1 MKEEKCDVVDIWE
14 VLGKRWSLHILKNLS
29 TNGIIRFNE
38 LKRLI
43 PEISSTVLSQ
53 RLLELEREGLISRKI
68 YSEVPVRVEYSLTPR
83 TKELETILQQ
93 LNDWINKWKVYEKRK
108 EIKSVTIDH
117 FKICSHTIK
126 IMKKLIPTGRASNP
140 LIYYIFC
147 NSLF

>member
-53 RLLELEREGLISRKI
+53 RLLELEREGLISKKI
-68 YSEVPVRVEYSLTPR
+68 YSEIPVRVEYSLTPR

-93 LNDWINKWKVYEKRK
+93 LNDWINRWEGYEKRK
-108 EIKSVTIDH
+108 EIKNVTATLS
-117 FKICSHTIK
+117 KS
-126 IMKKLIPTGRASNP
+126 AST
-140 LIYYIFC
+140 
-147 NSLF
+147 S

>member
-53 RLLELEREGLISRKI
+53 RLLELEREGLISKKI
-68 YSEVPVRVEYSLTPR
+68 YSEIPVRVEYSLTPR
-83 TKELETILQQ
+83 TKGLETILQQ
-93 LNDWINKWKVYEKRK
+93 LNDWINKWKAYEKRK
-108 EIKSVTIDH
+108 EIKNVTA
-117 FKICSHTIK
+117 TISK
-126 IMKKLIPTGRASNP
+126 SAPIS
-140 LIYYIFC
+140 
-147 NSLF
+147 

>member
-14 VLGKRWSLHILKNLS
+14 ILGKRWSLHILKNLS

-53 RLLELEREGLISRKI
+53 RLLELEREGLISKKI
-68 YSEVPVRVEYSLTPR
+68 YSEIPVRVEYSLTPR

-93 LNDWINKWKVYEKRK
+93 LSDWINKWKVYEKRK
-108 EIKSVTIDH
+108 DIKSMTTTIS
-117 FKICSHTIK
+117 KSAHT
-126 IMKKLIPTGRASNP
+126 L
-140 LIYYIFC
+140 
-147 NSLF
+147 

>member
-53 RLLELEREGLISRKI
+53 RLLELEREGLISKKI
-68 YSEVPVRVEYSLTPR
+68 YSEIPVRVEYSLTPR

-93 LNDWINKWKVYEKRK
+93 LNDWINRWKGYEKRK
-108 EIKSVTIDH
+108 EIKNVTATTS
-117 FKICSHTIK
+117 KS
-126 IMKKLIPTGRASNP
+126 AST
-140 LIYYIFC
+140 
-147 NSLF
+147 S

>member
-43 PEISSTVLSQ
+43 PDISSTVLSQ
-53 RLLELEREGLISRKI
+53 RLLELEREGLISKKI
-68 YSEVPVRVEYSLTPR
+68 YSEIPVRVEYSLTPR

-108 EIKSVTIDH
+108 EIKSVTA
-117 FKICSHTIK
+117 TISK
-126 IMKKLIPTGRASNP
+126 SAPTS
-140 LIYYIFC
+140 
-147 NSLF
+147 

>member
-29 TNGIIRFNE
+29 INGIIRFNE

-53 RLLELEREGLISRKI
+53 RLLELEREGLISKKI
-68 YSEVPVRVEYSLTPR
+68 YSEIPVRVEYSLTPR

-93 LNDWINKWKVYEKRK
+93 LNDWINKWKAYEKRK
-108 EIKSVTIDH
+108 EIKNVTA
-117 FKICSHTIK
+117 TISK
-126 IMKKLIPTGRASNP
+126 SAPIS
-140 LIYYIFC
+140 
-147 NSLF
+147 

>member
-29 TNGIIRFNE
+29 TNGIIRFNG

-53 RLLELEREGLISRKI
+53 RLLELEREGLISKKI
-68 YSEVPVRVEYSLTPR
+68 YSEIPVRVEYSLTPR

-108 EIKSVTIDH
+108 EIKRVTATTS
-117 FKICSHTIK
+117 KSA
-126 IMKKLIPTGRASNP
+126 PTS
-140 LIYYIFC
+140 
-147 NSLF
+147 

>member
-53 RLLELEREGLISRKI
+53 RLLELEREGLISKKI
-68 YSEVPVRVEYSLTPR
+68 YSEIPVRVEYSLTPR

-93 LNDWINKWKVYEKRK
+93 LNDWINKWKAYEKRK
-108 EIKSVTIDH
+108 EIKNVTA
-117 FKICSHTIK
+117 TISK
-126 IMKKLIPTGRASNP
+126 SAPIS
-140 LIYYIFC
+140 
-147 NSLF
+147 

>member
-53 RLLELEREGLISRKI
+53 RLLELEREGLISKKI
-68 YSEVPVRVEYSLTPR
+68 YSEIPVRVEYSLTPR

-108 EIKSVTIDH
+108 EIKSVTA
-117 FKICSHTIK
+117 TISK
-126 IMKKLIPTGRASNP
+126 SAPTS
-140 LIYYIFC
+140 
-147 NSLF
+147 

>member
-53 RLLELEREGLISRKI
+53 RLLELEREGLISKKI
-68 YSEVPVRVEYSLTPR
+68 YSEIPVRVEYSLTPR

-93 LNDWINKWKVYEKRK
+93 LNDWINRWKGYEKRR
-108 EIKSVTIDH
+108 EE
-117 FKICSHTIK
+117 
-126 IMKKLIPTGRASNP
+126 KLRV
-140 LIYYIFC
+140 
-147 NSLF
+147 

>member
-53 RLLELEREGLISRKI
+53 RLLELEREGLISKKI
-68 YSEVPVRVEYSLTPR
+68 YSEIPVRVEYGLTPR

-93 LNDWINKWKVYEKRK
+93 LNDWINKWKAYEKRK
-108 EIKSVTIDH
+108 EIKNATATIS
-117 FKICSHTIK
+117 KSAPIS
-126 IMKKLIPTGRASNP
+126 
-140 LIYYIFC
+140 
-147 NSLF
+147 

>member
-53 RLLELEREGLISRKI
+53 RLLELEREGLISKKI
-68 YSEVPVRVEYSLTPR
+68 YSEIPVRVEYSLTPR

-93 LNDWINKWKVYEKRK
+93 LNDWINRWKGYEKRK
-108 EIKSVTIDH
+108 EIKGVTATTLN
-117 FKICSHTIK
+117 S
-126 IMKKLIPTGRASNP
+126 AST
-140 LIYYIFC
+140 L
-147 NSLF
+147 

>member
-43 PEISSTVLSQ
+43 PDISSTVLSQ
-53 RLLELEREGLISRKI
+53 RLLELEREGLISKKI
-68 YSEVPVRVEYSLTPR
+68 YSEIPVRVEYRLTPR

-93 LNDWINKWKVYEKRK
+93 LNDWINKWKAYEKRK
-108 EIKSVTIDH
+108 EIKNVTA
-117 FKICSHTIK
+117 TISK
-126 IMKKLIPTGRASNP
+126 SAPIS
-140 LIYYIFC
+140 
-147 NSLF
+147 

>member
-43 PEISSTVLSQ
+43 PEISRTVLSQ
-53 RLLELEREGLISRKI
+53 RLLELEREGLISKKI
-68 YSEVPVRVEYSLTPR
+68 YSEIPVRVEYSLTPR

-93 LNDWINKWKVYEKRK
+93 LSDWINKWKVYEKRK
-108 EIKSVTIDH
+108 DIKSVTTTIT
-117 FKICSHTIK
+117 KSAHT
-126 IMKKLIPTGRASNP
+126 L
-140 LIYYIFC
+140 
-147 NSLF
+147 

>member
-1 MKEEKCDVVDIWE
+1 MKEEKCDVVNIWE

-53 RLLELEREGLISRKI
+53 RLLELEREGLISKKI
-68 YSEVPVRVEYSLTPR
+68 YSEIPVRVEYSLTPR

-93 LNDWINKWKVYEKRK
+93 LNDWINRWKGYEKRK
-108 EIKSVTIDH
+108 EIKSVTATTLN
-117 FKICSHTIK
+117 S
-126 IMKKLIPTGRASNP
+126 AST
-140 LIYYIFC
+140 
-147 NSLF
+147 S

>member
-1 MKEEKCDVVDIWE
+1 MKEEKCDVVNIWE

-53 RLLELEREGLISRKI
+53 RLLELEREGLISKKI
-68 YSEVPVRVEYSLTPR
+68 YSEIPVRVEYSLTPR

-93 LNDWINKWKVYEKRK
+93 LNDWINRWKVYEKRK
-108 EIKSVTIDH
+108 EIKNVTATISKSASTHKDIE
-117 FKICSHTIK
+117 KIYPQGTS
-126 IMKKLIPTGRASNP
+126 
-140 LIYYIFC
+140 

>member
-53 RLLELEREGLISRKI
+53 RLLELEREGLISKKI
-68 YSEVPVRVEYSLTPR
+68 YSEIPVRVEYSLTPR

-93 LNDWINKWKVYEKRK
+93 LNDWINRWKAYEKRK
-108 EIKSVTIDH
+108 ETKSVTATTTLN
-117 FKICSHTIK
+117 S
-126 IMKKLIPTGRASNP
+126 AST
-140 LIYYIFC
+140 
-147 NSLF
+147 S

>member
-53 RLLELEREGLISRKI
+53 RLLELEREGLISKKI
-68 YSEVPVRVEYSLTPR
+68 YSEIPIRVEYSLTPR

-93 LNDWINKWKVYEKRK
+93 LNDWINKWKAYEKRK
-108 EIKSVTIDH
+108 EIKSVTA
-117 FKICSHTIK
+117 TISK
-126 IMKKLIPTGRASNP
+126 SAPTS
-140 LIYYIFC
+140 
-147 NSLF
+147 

>member
-53 RLLELEREGLISRKI
+53 RLLELEREGLIAKKI
-68 YSEVPVRVEYSLTPR
+68 YSEIPVRVEYSLTPR

-93 LNDWINKWKVYEKRK
+93 LNDWINRWKGYEKRK
-108 EIKSVTIDH
+108 EIKNVTATLS
-117 FKICSHTIK
+117 KS
-126 IMKKLIPTGRASNP
+126 AST
-140 LIYYIFC
+140 
-147 NSLF
+147 S

>member
-53 RLLELEREGLISRKI
+53 RLLELEREGLISKKI
-68 YSEVPVRVEYSLTPR
+68 YSEIPVRVEYSLTPR

-108 EIKSVTIDH
+108 EIKSVTATTS
-117 FKICSHTIK
+117 KSA
-126 IMKKLIPTGRASNP
+126 PTS
-140 LIYYIFC
+140 
-147 NSLF
+147 